1 MLSSEYEPEQAAL
14 EVSIEKAE
22 AELEAFNADTER
34 ADQFIALA
42 RKREYNRRYAEKK
55 RRELKEEQEQQ
66 KQREQGIV

>member
-1 MLSSEYEPEQAAL
+1 MLSAEYEQEQATL

-42 RKREYNRRYAEKK
+42 EKYH
-55 RRELKEEQEQQ
+55 RPSPL
-66 KQREQGIV
+66 V